1 MLTSVVRK
9 DMNQEG
15 ATHIEGIIEDLATGV
30 AVGVAGSQIRHILQS
45 NTTSAEDSAGSRCI
59 I

>member
-1 MLTSVVRK
+1 
-9 DMNQEG
+9 MNQEG